1 MPYNHQKMNDF
12 FTQTSNDPYLKHNY
26 KLVFKNKKC
35 QIFDNY
41 QDTVREW
48 YNNKE
53 QCNFI
58 EVLD

>member
-1 MPYNHQKMNDF
+1 MNDF

-48 YNNKE
+48 YNNQE